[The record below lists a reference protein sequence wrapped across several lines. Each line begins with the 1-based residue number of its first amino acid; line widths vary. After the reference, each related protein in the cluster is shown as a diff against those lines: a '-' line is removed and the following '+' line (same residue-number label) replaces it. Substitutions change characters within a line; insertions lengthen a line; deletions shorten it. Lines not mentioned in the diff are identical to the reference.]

1 MNATDARSRYQRLPP
16 FLRVTVRRWI
26 KLFRSGSSLGATFTD
41 IAIRITIAQSF
52 LRSGLVKAG
61 NWDTALALA
70 RFEYPVSWMAPDTAA
85 LTGLLIE
92 LVAPVLLLLGL
103 FTRPAALAAAA
114 LLIVSQ
120 AVYVPTTTNLIIIVV
135 LLHYALAGPGPISL
149 DRHLARGFRTSAL
162 PFAGLVVATGEW
174 LRQHVAPWWILCVRL
189 WLAVTLLA
197 GASMI
202 DMPVAAATWLPV
214 SVFGGAPPWLAML
227 LAGLLALG
235 VFTSTTALLLLLSGA
250 ILTMMGIHP
259 DVTLYPVLLVA
270 LYEDAGPGRLGLDN
284 VINAWLEKNIL
295 FDREHRMIPDSWP
308 HVVVVGAGF
317 GGVAAVNKLRRLPVR
332 VTLVDRRN
340 YHLFQPLLYQIAT
353 ATLNPADIATPI
365 RSLFREDGNVRVVKG
380 TVSGVDTDNRL
391 VLIEDGEPLAYDK
404 LVIATGASHS
414 YFGRDEWRP
423 FAPGLKTVEDAV
435 SVRSAILDAFERAE
449 ASADPARV
457 RRLLNFVIV
466 GAGPTGVELAGAI
479 AELASES
486 VAREFRAIDPS
497 MAQVTLVQ
505 SGPRVLPAFPEMI
518 SDKATAALES
528 LGVEVRTGSRVTR
541 IAPDHVCIGSG
552 EVIETETVI
561 WAAGVV
567 ASAAGSWLPCETDA
581 AGRVVVDP
589 HLRVASAPGVF
600 AIGDTALS
608 MAWDGAA
615 VPGLAP
621 AAKQQGSYVA
631 SVIEAELFRMSDPPE
646 PFTYRH
652 QGSLATIGRKQAVA
666 DFGKVRL
673 SGALAWWLWGVV
685 HVGFLTGARNR
696 ATVLL
701 NWAWN
706 YFTHQAG
713 IRLITGRGQAM

>member
-1 MNATDARSRYQRLPP
+1 MDPADASTRYQRLPP

-26 KLFRSGSSLGATFTD
+26 KLFRSGSRIGATLTD
-41 IAIRITIAQSF
+41 IAIRIAIAQSF
-52 LRSGLVKAG
+52 LRSGMVKAG
-61 NWDTALALA
+61 DWDTAVALA

-85 LTGLLIE
+85 LAGLLIE

-120 AVYVPTTTNLIIIVV
+120 AVYIPTTSNVIMIAI
-135 LLHYALAGPGPISL
+135 LLYYALAGPGPLSL
-149 DRHLARGFRTSAL
+149 DRLLKSGLRTSAL
-162 PFAGLVVATGEW
+162 PFAAQVVATGDW
-174 LRQHVAPWWILCVRL
+174 LRIHIAPWWVLIVRL
-189 WLAVTLLA
+189 WLAATLLVA
-197 GASMI
+197 GSMI
-202 DMPVAAATWLPV
+202 DPLVSVATWLPT
-214 SVFGGAPPWLAML
+214 SVFAGAPPWLAVL
-227 LAGLLALG
+227 LAGLLAVG

-250 ILTMMGIHP
+250 VLTMMSVHP
-259 DVTLYPVLLVA
+259 DVSLYPVLLVA

-284 VINAWLEKNIL
+284 MINSWLERNIL
-295 FDREHRMIPDSWP
+295 FDQEHRTIPDSWP

-317 GGVAAVNKLRRLPVR
+317 GGVAAVNSLRRLPVR
-332 VTLVDRRN
+332 ITLVDRRN

-365 RSLFREDGNVRVVKG
+365 RALFRDDGNVRVIKG
-380 TVSGVDTDNRL
+380 TVTGVDPASRI
-391 VLIEDGEPLAYDK
+391 VAIRDGLPLAYDK

-435 SVRSAILDAFERAE
+435 SVRSAILDAFELAE

-479 AELASES
+479 AELASGN
-486 VAREFRAIDPS
+486 VAREFRAVDPS
-497 MAQVTLVQ
+497 MARVTLVQ
-505 SGPRVLPAFPEMI
+505 SGPRVLPAFPEAI
-518 SDKATAALES
+518 SAKATAALEG
-528 LGVEVRTGSRVTR
+528 LGVEVRTGSRVTQ
-541 IAPDHVCIGSG
+541 IASDHVRIGSG
-552 EVIETETVI
+552 DVIETETVV
-561 WAAGVV
+561 WAAGVT
-567 ASAAGSWLPCETDA
+567 ASDAGSWLPCETDA
-581 AGRVVVDP
+581 AGRVVVDS
-589 HLRVASAPGVF
+589 HLHVTGLPDVF

-608 MAWDGAA
+608 LAWGGAA

-621 AAKQQGSYVA
+621 AAKQQGNYVA
-631 SVIEAELFRMSDPPE
+631 RVIGHELFRLSEPPE
-646 PFTYRH
+646 PFAYRH

-666 DFGKVRL
+666 DFGRFRL

-685 HVGFLTGARNR
+685 HVGFLTGNRNR
-696 ATVLL
+696 VTVLV
-701 NWAWN
+701 NWVWH
-706 YFTHQAG
+706 YFTYQAG

>member
-1 MNATDARSRYQRLPP
+1 MSSTDARSRYQRLPP

-26 KLFRSGSSLGATFTD
+26 KLFRSGSSIGATFTD

-52 LRSGLVKAG
+52 LRSGMVKAG

-85 LTGLLIE
+85 LTGLLVE
-92 LVAPVLLLLGL
+92 LIAPVLLLIGL
-103 FTRPAALAAAA
+103 FTRPAALAAAV

-120 AVYVPTTTNLIIIVV
+120 AVYVPTTTNLIMIAI
-135 LLHYALAGPGPISL
+135 LLYYALAGPGPISL
-149 DRHLARGFRTSAL
+149 DRLLAPGFRTSAL
-162 PFAGLVVATGEW
+162 PFAAQVVATGAW
-174 LRQHVAPWWILCVRL
+174 LRAHIAPWWVFILRL
-189 WLAVTLLA
+189 WLAATLLVA
-197 GASMI
+197 GSMI
-202 DMPVAAATWLPV
+202 DPLVSIASWLPI
-214 SVFGGAPPWLAML
+214 SVFAGAPPWLAIVL
-227 LAGLLALG
+227 SGLLALG
-235 VFTSTTALLLLLSGA
+235 LFVSTTALLLLLSGA

-284 VINAWLEKNIL
+284 VINHWLETNIL
-295 FDREHRMIPDSWP
+295 FDQEHRMIPDSWP

-332 VTLVDRRN
+332 ITLVDRRN

-365 RSLFREDGNVRVVKG
+365 RSLFRDDGNVRVVKG
-380 TVSGVDTDNRL
+380 TVTGVDAANRIVSL
-391 VLIEDGEPLAYDK
+391 DDGQPLAYDK

-435 SVRSAILDAFERAE
+435 SVRSAILDAFELAE

-479 AELASES
+479 AELASEN
-486 VAREFRAIDPS
+486 VAREFRAVDPS
-497 MAQVTLVQ
+497 MAKVTLVQ
-505 SGPRVLPAFPEMI
+505 SGPRVLPAFPEII
-518 SDKATAALES
+518 SAKATAALES
-528 LGVEVRTGSRVTR
+528 LGVEVRTGSRVTQ
-541 IAPDHVCIGSG
+541 IAREFVCIGPD
-552 EVIETETVI
+552 EVIETETVV

-567 ASAAGSWLPCETDA
+567 ASAAGSWLPCETDP

-589 HLRVASAPGVF
+589 HLRVTGVSDVF

-608 MAWDGAA
+608 MAWGGAA

-621 AAKQQGSYVA
+621 AAKQQGGYVA
-631 SVIEAELFRMSDPPE
+631 AVIENELFRMSDPPE
-646 PFTYRH
+646 PFVYRH

-666 DFGKVRL
+666 DFGRIRL
-673 SGALAWWLWGVV
+673 SGALAWWLWGIV
-685 HVGFLTGARNR
+685 HVGFLTGTRNR

-701 NWAWN
+701 NWGWN